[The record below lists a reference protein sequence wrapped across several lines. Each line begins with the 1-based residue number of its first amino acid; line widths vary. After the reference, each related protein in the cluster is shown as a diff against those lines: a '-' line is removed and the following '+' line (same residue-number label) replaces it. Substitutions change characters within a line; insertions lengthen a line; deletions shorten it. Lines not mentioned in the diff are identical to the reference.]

1 LKANKKNISIF
12 IIWLVHVSG
21 FLGMLFYDLDFFAG
35 FTSVNLLL
43 MSIILFLNI
52 KLDSKYHIL
61 SILSIFLIGMITESL
76 GVNYGLIFGDYEY
89 GNNLGFK
96 LFGVPYLIGVNWII
110 LTVIS
115 GNIASFI
122 TKNRSIVLTI
132 IIGALLMLAM
142 DFVMEPIAPKL
153 DMWRFKNLIVPSSNY
168 VGWLFVGLFTQAIYN
183 PYFTKKEISVS
194 TNLYLAF
201 FLFFGCLN
209 LNFILSNGY

>member
-1 LKANKKNISIF
+1 MKANKKNISIF

-21 FLGMLFYDLDFFAG
+21 FLGMLFYDLNFFAG
-35 FTSVNLLL
+35 FTSVNILL
-43 MSIILFLNI
+43 MSIILFLNF
-52 KLDSKYHIL
+52 KLNSKCHLL
-61 SILSIFLIGMITESL
+61 SFLSIFLIGMVTESL
-76 GVNYGLIFGDYEY
+76 GANYGLIFGDYEY

-110 LTVIS
+110 LTAIS
-115 GNIASFI
+115 ANIASFL

-132 IIGALLMLAM
+132 IIGAILMLAM

-168 VGWLFVGLFTQAIYN
+168 VGWLLVGLFTQTLYN
-183 PYFTKKEISVS
+183 LYFKEKEIIVS

-201 FLFFGCLN
+201 FLFFSCLN
-209 LNFILSNGY
+209 LNFMFSNGF